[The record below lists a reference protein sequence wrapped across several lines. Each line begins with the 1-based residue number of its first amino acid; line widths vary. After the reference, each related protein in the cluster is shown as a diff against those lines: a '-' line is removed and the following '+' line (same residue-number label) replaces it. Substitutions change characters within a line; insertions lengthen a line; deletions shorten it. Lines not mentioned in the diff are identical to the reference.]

1 MKILITAGPTREP
14 LDPVR
19 YLSNRS
25 SGKMGYAIAHA
36 ALDAGHE
43 TILVSG
49 PVSLT
54 APTGAR
60 LVPVTTSEEM
70 FEAVHAWVGWADV
83 CVLCAAVADFRP
95 AHVESHK
102 IKKENRAS
110 LLLEL
115 VPTRD
120 ILRSLRDCTP
130 TTGQR
135 KPVIVGFA
143 AETTSLAENARRK
156 LREKGCALIIANDVS
171 RNDVGFE
178 SDENELFLFFA
189 SGEERT
195 LARAKKEILAHAL
208 IKLFTEIHKL

>member
-14 LDPVR
+14 IDPVR

-25 SGKMGYAIAHA
+25 SGKMGYAIARA

-43 TILVSG
+43 TVLVSG
-49 PVSLT
+49 PVSLP
-54 APTGAR
+54 APDGAR

-70 FEAVHAWVGWADV
+70 YGAVHAWVGWADV

-95 AHVESHK
+95 ARVESQK

-110 LLLEL
+110 FQLEL

-120 ILRSLRDCTP
+120 ILRSLRDFTP
-130 TTGQR
+130 AAGQR
-135 KPVIVGFA
+135 KPVVVGFA
-143 AETTSLAENARRK
+143 AETNSLADNARRK
-156 LREKGCALIIANDVS
+156 LREKDCTLIIANDVS

-178 SDENELFLFFA
+178 GDENELFLFFA
-189 SGEERT
+189 TGEERT
-195 LARAKKEILAHAL
+195 LAREKKSVLASTL
-208 IKLFTEIHKL
+208 IKIFSELHK